1 MLLRDLALPGLIK
14 AADSLASYGVSP
26 STGGYYKPPTPAEF
40 KKSMQASK
48 LPELGFADSW
58 KLRLARFGSRV
69 APEFT
74 GRYIVNKW
82 LNSTNGS
89 SSTGSNN
96 VTNTGAASGST
107 DTQALIR
114 HVMASKND
122 IVPAIYTYLRKNPDT
137 LSQLAEKAV
146 RDKREWYSDLCAPIV
161 RTIGRTEVGKDM
173 IRSKISD
180 KLTPTIYGDPGYYE
194 QFPDYW
200 LIDPDGAQK

>member
-1 MLLRDLALPGLIK
+1 MLLRDLALPGIIK

-40 KKSMQASK
+40 KKSMQESK
-48 LPELGFADSW
+48 LPELGFADSC
-58 KLRLARFGSRV
+58 KLRLARIGSRV
-69 APEFT
+69 APEYT
-74 GRYIVNKW
+74 GKYLVNKY
-82 LNSTNGS
+82 LNPMSGS

-96 VTNTGAASGST
+96 VTNTGATSGST
-107 DTQALIR
+107 GNQALIR
-114 HVMASKND
+114 HFMASKND

-146 RDKREWYSDLCAPIV
+146 RNKREWYSDFLAPIV
-161 RTIGRTEVGKDM
+161 RQIGKTETGKNI

-200 LIDPDGAQK
+200 LVDPDGAQK